1 MKVTVLGATGGVG
14 SHVVDLLLDHG
25 HTVTVLARTPS
36 KVSQASRI
44 TVVQGDALDADV
56 VRHACQGADVVI
68 SALGSTRGDGRDTSL
83 RRMAASLAETI
94 EAGDANR
101 VIWCASEGV
110 DGEIPGLVGKLVMRM
125 LAKPLADHGAALQ
138 RLRDAGAVLVVA
150 RPRSLNDGPLDI
162 TYTEVLDG
170 PADGTWSIARH
181 SVAHFLVKAAE
192 DASYDG
198 KSVALAK
205 RK

>member
-14 SHVVDLLLDHG
+14 THVVDLLLDHG
-25 HTVTVLARTPS
+25 HAVTVLARTPA
-36 KVSQASRI
+36 KVSQASRVTI
-44 TVVQGDALDADV
+44 VQGDAFDADV
-56 VRHACQGADVVI
+56 VRRACQGADVVI

-83 RRMAASLAETI
+83 RRMAGSLAQAV

-101 VIWCASEGV
+101 VVWCASEGV
-110 DGEIPGLVGKLVMRM
+110 DGEIPGLTGKLIMRL
-125 LAKPLADHGAALQ
+125 LAKPLADHRAALQ
-138 RLRDAGAVLVVA
+138 RLREAGAALVVA
-150 RPRSLNDGPLDI
+150 RPRALNDGPLDT
-162 TYTEVLDG
+162 TYTEVQNG
-170 PADGTWSIARH
+170 PADGAWAIARH

-198 KSVALAK
+198 TTVALAK